1 MPRWTAYLLWST
13 RKRRDV
19 VVDHPDW
26 SFAQIAKWISDEWK
40 KVKIYTRIADVPG
53 IDRGKLKTLKEKYKS
68 LWNGYKITPVPV
80 KGKSFLKVNFPG
92 IFFLHRNPKAG
103 A

>member
-53 IDRGKLKTLKEKYKS
+53 IDRGKLK
-68 LWNGYKITPVPV
+68 
-80 KGKSFLKVNFPG
+80 NFPG
-92 IFFLHRNPKAG
+92 IFFLHRNPKAE

>member
-1 MPRWTAYLLWST
+1 MERYKVIQGIYCFQVSRKGKGGKGMPRWTAYLLWST

-40 KVKIYTRIADVPG
+40 KVYLR
-53 IDRGKLKTLKEKYKS
+53 
-68 LWNGYKITPVPV
+68 
-80 KGKSFLKVNFPG
+80 
-92 IFFLHRNPKAG
+92 
-103 A
+103 

>member
-1 MPRWTAYLLWST
+1 MFNPITLVQGKRKGKGGKGMPRWTAYLLWST

-53 IDRGKLKTLKEKYKS
+53 VDRGELKTLKEKIKS
-68 LWNGYKITPVPV
+68 LCNGYKII
-80 KGKSFLKVNFPG
+80 FL
-92 IFFLHRNPKAG
+92 
-103 A
+103 